1 MDTLLPLSDLR
12 QLLHERFGHSSFRPH
27 QEQVCRAAAAGDDVL
42 LVMPT
47 GAGKS
52 LCYQL
57 PAVARGGTALV
68 ISPLIALIEDQVFK
82 LKAQG
87 FRAERIHSGRGRE
100 HSRAACVAYLRG
112 ELDFLFFA
120 PERLGVPGFP
130 EMLAK
135 RTPALVAIDEAH
147 CISQW
152 GHDFRPEYRMLGE
165 RLPRLRPAPVLA
177 LTATATPMVQDDI
190 VAQLRLL
197 EPRRLIHGFRR
208 TNIAMEVVDA
218 LPKTRR
224 ELAAKAIADPAWR
237 PAILYT
243 SSRKDAEEVAEE
255 FANEGLS
262 CAAYHAGLPTERRA
276 SVQRAFL
283 AGEIEVVVATIAFGM
298 GIDKANVRSVVHL
311 ALPGSV
317 EAYSQE
323 VGRAGRDGKPSRAVL
338 LCSWSDRKT
347 HEFFL
352 DKSYPDPKKLA
363 RLVATID
370 DEPRTA
376 DWARTTSG
384 LDAETFAAALDKLWI
399 HGGVVIDAEQR
410 LRRGT
415 DAWRA
420 PYAAQRRHKE
430 EAIERIVRF
439 ADGGRCRV
447 LSLLDHFGDKDGG
460 GPCGICDQCAPE
472 RSVLHKVREPD
483 EAEVRVL
490 EAVVEALAGGPR
502 DGLSTGKLWQIAGEP
517 RKCERRDFESL
528 LKSLARAGSISLE
541 DTSFV
546 KDGRTIPFTK
556 ARLLRRPVGP
566 LAMIEGQAR
575 AASTRARSPAARRRA
590 RPSAHVDAS
599 GAHPAHIEA
608 LRKFRLAVARRSRVP
623 AFRILT
629 DAALVAL
636 AGARPS
642 SLEEMLQVRG
652 IGPKFIER
660 HGRDVL
666 TILQPD
672 A

>member
-1 MDTLLPLSDLR
+1 MDMLLPASDLR
-12 QLLHERFGHSSFRPH
+12 QILHERFGHPAFRAH

-57 PAVARGGTALV
+57 PAIARGGTALV
-68 ISPLIALIEDQVFK
+68 VSPLIALMEDQVGK

-100 HSRAACVAYLRG
+100 YSRAACIAYLNG

-120 PERLGVPGFP
+120 PERLGVPGFT

-135 RTPALVAIDEAH
+135 RTPSLIAIDEAH

-152 GHDFRPEYRMLGE
+152 GHDFRPDYRMLGE
-165 RLPRLRPAPVLA
+165 RLPKLRPAPVLA
-177 LTATATPMVQDDI
+177 LTATATPTVQDDI
-190 VAQLRLL
+190 VAQLRLI

-208 TNIAMEVVDA
+208 TNIAIEVVDA
-218 LPKTRR
+218 TPKARH

-243 SSRKDAEEVAEE
+243 SSRKDAEDVAEE

-262 CAAYHAGLPTERRA
+262 CAAYHAGLPAERRA
-276 SVQRAFL
+276 AVQRAFL
-283 AGEIEVVVATIAFGM
+283 SGEIEVVVATIAFGM
-298 GIDKANVRSVVHL
+298 GIDKADVRSVVHL

-323 VGRAGRDGKPSRAVL
+323 VGRAGRDGKPARAVL

-352 DKSYPDPKKLA
+352 NKSYPEQKNLA
-363 RLVATID
+363 RLMASLD
-370 DEPRTA
+370 DEPRA
-376 DWARTTSG
+376 NDWARRASG
-384 LDAETFAAALDKLWI
+384 LDEDTFDAALDKLWI
-399 HGGVVIDAEQR
+399 HGGVVIDADQR
-410 LRRGT
+410 IRRGS
-415 DAWRA
+415 DAWRV
-420 PYAAQRRHKE
+420 PYAAQRRHRE
-430 EAIERIVRF
+430 EAIDRVVRF

-447 LSLLDHFGDKDGG
+447 LSLLDHFGDKDGAG
-460 GPCGICDQCAPE
+460 SCGICDQCSPHTC
-472 RSVLHKVREPD
+472 VLHKVREPD

-490 EAVVEALAGGPR
+490 EAVVELLAGGPR
-502 DGLSTGKLWQIAGEP
+502 DGMSTGKLWQAAGEP
-517 RKCERRDFESL
+517 RKCERRDFENL
-528 LKSLARAGSISLE
+528 LKSLARAGSIALE

-546 KDGRTIPFTK
+546 KDGKTIPFTK
-556 ARLLRRPVGP
+556 ARLLRRPTGP
-566 LAMIEGQAR
+566 LAMIAGQPR
-575 AASTRARSPAARRRA
+575 AAASKSKRRA
-590 RPSAHVDAS
+590 RASLPVAVGDAR
-599 GAHPAHIEA
+599 PEHIES
-608 LRKFRLAVARRSRVP
+608 LRAFRLAVARHSRVP
-623 AFRILT
+623 AFRVLT

-642 SLEEMLQVRG
+642 SLQEMLAVRG

-666 TILQPD
+666 AILSD